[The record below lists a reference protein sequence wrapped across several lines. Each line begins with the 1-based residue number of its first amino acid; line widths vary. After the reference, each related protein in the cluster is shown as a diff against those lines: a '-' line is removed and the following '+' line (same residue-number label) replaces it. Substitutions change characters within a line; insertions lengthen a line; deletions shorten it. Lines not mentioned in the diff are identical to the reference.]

1 MQPYIRAGWPGHIHT
16 TRPVRYASPTLPF
29 LSRSTADTFDSLS
42 QVYFFILTGLL
53 VFLLPYTYATLFG
66 GAERAAARVK
76 APCAG
81 WNRKSAEVKRTSNAN
96 RLFSVRS
103 ATPPLSRAREDD
115 MRSEQR
121 D

>member
-1 MQPYIRAGWPGHIHT
+1 MAGSYTYDTSGQ
-16 TRPVRYASPTLPF
+16 VRYPYAAVLVPLDADPSASLW
-29 LSRSTADTFDSLS
+29 

-81 WNRKSAEVKRTSNAN
+81 WNRKSAEVKRTSTAN

-103 ATPPLSRAREDD
+103 ASLSLPRARGDD
-115 MRSEQR
+115 PRCQQR

>member
-1 MQPYIRAGWPGHIHT
+1 MP
-16 TRPVRYASPTLPF
+16 PF
-29 LSRSTADTFDSLS
+29 LPSSTADPFGSSS

-81 WNRKSAEVKRTSNAN
+81 WNRKSAEVKRTSTAN
-96 RLFSVRS
+96 RLFSVRLAS
-103 ATPPLSRAREDD
+103 LPPSSRSGRRTQVRAHRLMSCE
-115 MRSEQR
+115 RTGT
-121 D
+121 